1 MRRQAR
7 TCKPAIAPSRAEV
20 TFGREHDGPTFVR
33 RQFASYP
40 FHFCRAHRFADDP
53 PGMVTLYV
61 QSLSGGIYQ
70 DERLSLV
77 VTAEAETQAH
87 LTSQASTI
95 VHSSS
100 TGHAESAVTIDAAEG
115 ALIEYMP
122 DPLILFPGAR
132 LSSAIAIR
140 RHETAVV
147 ICADAFLT
155 HDPEGA
161 GRPFG
166 YLDSRLD
173 VADADGKLLGRDR
186 LVVDGDGFG
195 ARRVLRN
202 GGYAALATVTVVAPP
217 AQSARVVEAMRAALD
232 GLADAYAG
240 VSTLPN
246 ECGAWTRILAA
257 DGASLRRATEAAW
270 AAAREAI
277 TGERPRRRRK

>member
-1 MRRQAR
+1 MRTDARSRQ
-7 TCKPAIAPSRAEV
+7 PAIAPSRAEV
-20 TFGREHDGPTFVR
+20 TFGREHEGPSFVR

-40 FHFCRAHRFADDP
+40 FHFCRAQHVADDP
-53 PGMVTLYV
+53 PEMATLYV
-61 QSLSGGIYQ
+61 QSLSGGIYE
-70 DERLSLV
+70 DERLSLT
-77 VTAEAETQAH
+77 VTVEPGAQAH

-100 TGHAESAVTIDAAEG
+100 IGHAETAVAIDAGEG
-115 ALIEYMP
+115 AVIEYMP

-140 RHETAVV
+140 RHQTAVV

-173 VADADGKLLGRDR
+173 VMDSDGRLLGRDR
-186 LVVDGDGFG
+186 FVLDGDGFG
-195 ARRVLRN
+195 TRRVLRN

-217 AQSARVVEAMRAALD
+217 ALSARVVEAMRAALD
-232 GLADAYAG
+232 GLADIYAG

-246 ECGAWTRILAA
+246 RCGAWSRILAS